1 MVAGSVPSRINNQAG
16 ESVLNRTQAKWLIEN
31 WDRVEGMRLSHVD
44 ERNKPMIEAFAAGKV
59 VECSRLRAD
68 STSWEASEDMKF
80 IGSPDMYRIRPEEKY
95 VPFEVADLMKLVD
108 ADVRVTDGKHVAIVG
123 ALRYVSHWMIEL
135 QSPRFVCAVAITPE
149 EFLKTWTFV
158 QDGEPCGRLVN

>member
-1 MVAGSVPSRINNQAG
+1 M
-16 ESVLNRTQAKWLIEN
+16 NRTQAKWLIEN
-31 WDRVEGMRLSHVD
+31 WDRVEGMRLSHDIALNVD

-123 ALRYVSHWMIEL
+123 ALLRLAAEHILGHRVMRVESLEDAVRRFNERIEAEL
-135 QSPRFVCAVAITPE
+135 AELGI
-149 EFLKTWTFV
+149 
-158 QDGEPCGRLVN
+158 